1 MISKDDRKI
10 FALATRDVRP
20 IKPSD
25 REAPSFA
32 RPAARAHISRAAV
45 RDTLH
50 ESLHGPL
57 SELPGEEILFR
68 RPGLPERSFR
78 QLRQGRFS
86 IEDEID
92 LHGMVRGEARAA
104 LKSFIVESSAR
115 HLGCVRVIH
124 GKGTRSGPGGPVLKN
139 RVQYWLSQW
148 DEVLAFVSARRRHG
162 GSGALYVLLR

>member
-1 MISKDDRKI
+1 MISKDDRKM

-20 IKPSD
+20 IKPSE
-25 REAPSFA
+25 RETPKFL
-32 RPAARAHISRAAV
+32 RPAARARLSRAAIV
-45 RDTLH
+45 ETMH
-50 ESLHGPL
+50 ESLYGSLGEPL
-57 SELPGEEILFR
+57 AEEIEFR

-92 LHGMVRGEARAA
+92 LHGMNRREARAA
-104 LKSFIVESSAR
+104 LKAFIVDSSER

-139 RVQYWLSQW
+139 RVQYWLTQW
-148 DEVLAFVSARRRHG
+148 NEVLAFVSARRRHG
-162 GSGALYVLLR
+162 GSGAVYVLLR